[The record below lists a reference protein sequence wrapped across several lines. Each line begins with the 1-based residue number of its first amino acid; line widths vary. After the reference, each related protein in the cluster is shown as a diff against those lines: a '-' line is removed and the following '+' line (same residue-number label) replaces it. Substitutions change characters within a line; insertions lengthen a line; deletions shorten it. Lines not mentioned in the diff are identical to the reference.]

1 MAGIGGAPKLSVVQ
15 QDAALGDLLPALLSC
30 ERLVGQCDAA
40 DKDDA
45 IVAGLVAQ
53 LDRCMKDIQVLML
66 EVEQGHSRQS
76 QLNTEDI
83 EWMIAFLVREVKDLG
98 AKLRAAVALGRGK
111 GR

>member
-15 QDAALGDLLPALLSC
+15 QDAALGDLLPALMGC
-30 ERLVGQCDAA
+30 ERLVGHCDAA

-45 IVAGLVAQ
+45 IVAGLLAQ
-53 LDRCMKDIQVLML
+53 LDRCMKDIQALMMD
-66 EVEQGHSRQS
+66 VEEGHSRQS
-76 QLNTEDI
+76 QLDPDDL

-98 AKLRAAVALGRGK
+98 ARLRAALTLGRGK